1 MDSQNGVR
9 AIPEKLMIANRVELI
24 YDGDCPN
31 VAAVRSLLIKAFART
46 GVSARWSEWERGAP
60 GSPDYASR
68 YGSPTILIDGKDVVG
83 AAPVAGAG
91 ACRIYADGEGKLS
104 RTPPLDAVCSAL
116 LNAPPGKAARTR
128 WQAVAASFPAVGV
141 ALLPKLTCPLCFP
154 AYAAV
159 LGALGLEFV
168 DYTPYLLPLT
178 ATFLAVVLAV
188 LARQGWLT
196 GSNRPLILGI
206 AASALVLIGKFRFES
221 DWMTIGGIV
230 LLVAAVFLGSRTK
243 SDSTVSCP
251 ACAADGGGR
260 QVQAR

>member
-1 MDSQNGVR
+1 MSLY
-9 AIPEKLMIANRVELI
+9 ASRVELI
-24 YDGDCPN
+24 YDADCPN
-31 VAAVRSLLIKAFART
+31 VAAARSLLIKAFTQT
-46 GVSARWSEWERGAP
+46 GVSARWREWERSASD
-60 GSPDYASR
+60 SPDYASR
-68 YGSPTILIDGKDVVG
+68 YGSPTILVDGKDVAG

-91 ACRIYADGEGKLS
+91 ACRVYADGDGKLS

-116 LNAPPGKAARTR
+116 LSAPPGKPTRTR
-128 WQAVAASFPAVGV
+128 WQTVAASFPAVGV

-154 AYAAV
+154 AYAAI

-178 ATFLAVVLAV
+178 ATFLVVVLAV

-196 GSNRPLILGI
+196 GNSRPLVLGS

-230 LLVAAVFLGSRTK
+230 LLVTAVFLGSRTK